1 MKKLQTKEKSKEEIL
16 IDIALKN
23 KRIHFLNEAKITG
36 LYTKKLEELYD
47 CYLDEIK
54 QNESMHNEAEINTNF
69 SNELKKLFDY
79 IDWYDEVS
87 NSEEELKIKST
98 ENLLRFREW

>member
-1 MKKLQTKEKSKEEIL
+1 MKKLKTKQKSKEEIL

-54 QNESMHNEAEINTNF
+54 QNESMQNEAEINTNF
-69 SNELKKLFDY
+69 SNELKKLFAY
-79 IDWYDEVS
+79 IDWCDELTD
-87 NSEEELKIKST
+87 SEEELKLKST
-98 ENLLRFREW
+98 ENLLRFRDE

>member
-1 MKKLQTKEKSKEEIL
+1 MKKLETKQKTKEEIF

-36 LYTKKLEELYD
+36 IYTKKLEELYD

-54 QNESMHNEAEINTNF
+54 QNEDIQNEAEINTNF
-69 SNELKKLFDY
+69 SDELKKLFSY
-79 IDWYDEVS
+79 IDWYDECA
-87 NSEEELKIKST
+87 NSEEELVIKST
-98 ENLLRFREW
+98 ENLLRFRDE

>member
-1 MKKLQTKEKSKEEIL
+1 MKKLETKQKSKEEIL

-36 LYTKKLEELYD
+36 IYTKKLEELYD

-54 QNESMHNEAEINTNF
+54 NSESMQNEAEINTNF
-69 SNELKKLFDY
+69 SDELKKLFAY
-79 IDWYDEVS
+79 IDWYDDVS
-87 NSEEELKIKST
+87 NSEKELKLKST
-98 ENLLRFREW
+98 ENLLRFGDE

>member
-16 IDIALKN
+16 MDIALKN

-36 LYTKKLEELYD
+36 IYTKKLEELYD

-54 QNESMHNEAEINTNF
+54 QNESMHNESEINTNF

-79 IDWYDEVS
+79 IDWYDEMTD
-87 NSEEELKIKST
+87 NEEEIKLKST
-98 ENLLRFREW
+98 ENLLRFRDW

>member
-1 MKKLQTKEKSKEEIL
+1 MKKLKKQKSKEEIL

-47 CYLDEIK
+47 YYLDEIK
-54 QNESMHNEAEINTNF
+54 QNESIQNEAEINTNF
-69 SNELKKLFDY
+69 SDELKKLFAY
-79 IDWYDEVS
+79 IDWYDEIA
-87 NSEEELKIKST
+87 NNEEELVIKST
-98 ENLLRFREW
+98 ENLLRFRDE

>member
-1 MKKLQTKEKSKEEIL
+1 MKKLEIKQKSKEEIL

-36 LYTKKLEELYD
+36 IYTKKLEELYN

-79 IDWYDEVS
+79 IDWYDELAD
-87 NSEEELKIKST
+87 SEEELKLKST
-98 ENLLRFREW
+98 ENLLRFREE

>member
-16 IDIALKN
+16 MDIALKN

-54 QNESMHNEAEINTNF
+54 QNESMHNESEINTNF

-79 IDWYDEVS
+79 IDWYDQIAD
-87 NSEEELKIKST
+87 NEEELKIKST
-98 ENLLRFREW
+98 ENLLRFRGE

>member
-1 MKKLQTKEKSKEEIL
+1 MEKLETKQKSKEEIL

-36 LYTKKLEELYD
+36 IYTKKLEELYD

-54 QNESMHNEAEINTNF
+54 QSESMQNEAEINTNF
-69 SNELKKLFDY
+69 SDELKKLFSY
-79 IDWYDEVS
+79 IDWYDECA
-87 NSEEELKIKST
+87 NSEEELVIKST
-98 ENLLRFREW
+98 ENLLRFRDE

>member
-1 MKKLQTKEKSKEEIL
+1 MKKLKTKQKSKEEIL

-54 QNESMHNEAEINTNF
+54 QNESMQNEAEINTNF
-69 SNELKKLFDY
+69 SNELKKLFAY
-79 IDWYDEVS
+79 IDWYDELTD
-87 NSEEELKIKST
+87 SEEELKLKST
-98 ENLLRFREW
+98 ENLLRFRDE

>member
-1 MKKLQTKEKSKEEIL
+1 MKKLETKQKTKEEIL

-36 LYTKKLEELYD
+36 IYTKKLEELYD

-54 QNESMHNEAEINTNF
+54 QSESMQDEIEINTNF
-69 SNELKKLFDY
+69 SDELKKLFAY
-79 IDWYDEVS
+79 IDWYDDGA
-87 NSEEELKIKST
+87 NSEEELAIKST
-98 ENLLRFREW
+98 ENLLRFRDE

>member
-1 MKKLQTKEKSKEEIL
+1 MKKFKQKSKEEIL

-47 CYLDEIK
+47 YYLDEIK
-54 QNESMHNEAEINTNF
+54 QNESMQNEAEINTNF
-69 SNELKKLFDY
+69 SDELKKLFAY
-79 IDWYDEVS
+79 IDWYDEIA
-87 NSEEELKIKST
+87 NSEEELVIKST
-98 ENLLRFREW
+98 ENLLRFRDE

>member
-1 MKKLQTKEKSKEEIL
+1 MKKLKIKQKSKEEIL

-23 KRIHFLNEAKITG
+23 KRIHFLNETKING

-54 QNESMHNEAEINTNF
+54 QNESMQDEAEINTNF
-69 SNELKKLFDY
+69 SDELKKLFAY
-79 IDWYDEVS
+79 IDWYDELAD
-87 NSEEELKIKST
+87 SEEELKLKST
-98 ENLLRFREW
+98 ENLLRFRGE

>member
-1 MKKLQTKEKSKEEIL
+1 MKKLETKQKSKEEIL

-47 CYLDEIK
+47 CYLDEIN
-54 QNESMHNEAEINTNF
+54 QNESMQNEAEINTNF
-69 SNELKKLFDY
+69 SNELKKLFGY
-79 IDWYDEVS
+79 IDWYDELAD
-87 NSEEELKIKST
+87 SEEELKLKST
-98 ENLLRFREW
+98 ENLLRFREE

>member
-1 MKKLQTKEKSKEEIL
+1 MKKLETKQKSKEEIL

-36 LYTKKLEELYD
+36 IYTKKLEELYD

-54 QNESMHNEAEINTNF
+54 QSESMQNEAEINTNL
-69 SNELKKLFDY
+69 SDELKKLFSY
-79 IDWYDEVS
+79 IDWYDECA
-87 NSEEELKIKST
+87 NSEEELVIKST
-98 ENLLRFREW
+98 ENLLRFRDE

>member
-1 MKKLQTKEKSKEEIL
+1 MKKLQTKQKSKEEIL

-54 QNESMHNEAEINTNF
+54 QNESMQNEAEINTNF
-69 SNELKKLFDY
+69 SDELKKLFGY
-79 IDWYDEVS
+79 IDWYDELAD
-87 NSEEELKIKST
+87 SEEELKLKST
-98 ENLLRFREW
+98 ENLLRFREE

>member
-1 MKKLQTKEKSKEEIL
+1 MKKLETKEKSKEEIL

-36 LYTKKLEELYD
+36 IYTKKLEELYN

-79 IDWYDEVS
+79 IDWYDELAD
-87 NSEEELKIKST
+87 SEEELKLKST
-98 ENLLRFREW
+98 ENLLRFREE

>member
-1 MKKLQTKEKSKEEIL
+1 MKKIKKQKSKEETL

-36 LYTKKLEELYD
+36 IYTKKLEELYD

-54 QNESMHNEAEINTNF
+54 QSESMQNEAEININF
-69 SNELKKLFDY
+69 SNELKKLFSY
-79 IDWYDEVS
+79 IDWYDECA
-87 NSEEELKIKST
+87 NSEKELVIKST
-98 ENLLRFREW
+98 ENLLRFRDE

>member
-1 MKKLQTKEKSKEEIL
+1 MKKLETKQKTKEEIL

-36 LYTKKLEELYD
+36 VYTKKLEELYD

-54 QNESMHNEAEINTNF
+54 QSESMQNEAEINTNF
-69 SNELKKLFDY
+69 SDELKKLFSY
-79 IDWYDEVS
+79 IDWYDECA
-87 NSEEELKIKST
+87 NSEEELVIKST
-98 ENLLRFREW
+98 ENLLRFRDE

>member
-1 MKKLQTKEKSKEEIL
+1 MKKLETKQKSKEEIL

-47 CYLDEIK
+47 YYLDEIK
-54 QNESMHNEAEINTNF
+54 QNESMQNEAEINTNF
-69 SNELKKLFDY
+69 SDELKKLFAY
-79 IDWYDEVS
+79 IDWYDEIA
-87 NSEEELKIKST
+87 NNEEELVIKST
-98 ENLLRFREW
+98 ENLLRFRDE

>member
-1 MKKLQTKEKSKEEIL
+1 MEKLETKQKWKEEIL

-36 LYTKKLEELYD
+36 IYTKKLEELYD

-54 QNESMHNEAEINTNF
+54 QSESMQNEAEINTNF
-69 SNELKKLFDY
+69 SDELKKLFSY
-79 IDWYDEVS
+79 IDWYDECA
-87 NSEEELKIKST
+87 NSEEELVIKST
-98 ENLLRFREW
+98 ENLLRFRDE